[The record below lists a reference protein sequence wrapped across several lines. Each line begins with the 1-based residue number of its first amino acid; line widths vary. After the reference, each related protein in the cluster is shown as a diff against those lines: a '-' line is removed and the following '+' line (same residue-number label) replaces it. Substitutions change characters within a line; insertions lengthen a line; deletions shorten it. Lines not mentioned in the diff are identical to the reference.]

1 MAAPTGSFLPAGGLL
16 VVLCVVALSLQS
28 VQAVNATS
36 LLSVVD
42 YSPDHVSYSGNTV
55 TIKIDP
61 QAGSRVHSINRYAYG
76 VFSAEIKCP
85 AGDTKGLVP
94 TFYTSSLEGSD
105 DKDEL
110 DFEFLGKNS
119 SIVQTNIWVNGVG
132 KHEAVH
138 DLGFDCS
145 QAFHKYTID
154 WSPSLVRWL
163 IDGQVVRMLAN
174 TGNASAY
181 PTKPAFAYASIWD
194 NGYDGKDW
202 NGLATYANSPYYY
215 QLANVTVSSP
225 GSLTGPSPAPQP
237 APARSPVG
245 SPVGSPT
252 SFFPGRKLLRR

>member
-119 SIVQTNIWVNGVG
+119 LVVPTNYNSLSDGLMSKLQLGRPVLTLSFPFATARLRVPRQEQLGRANKLQQSFRWPNEQASTWETSPDLNLPFCNSSTSSSWARTAWSCQQT
-132 KHEAVH
+132 
-138 DLGFDCS
+138 
-145 QAFHKYTID
+145 T
-154 WSPSLVRWL
+154 
-163 IDGQVVRMLAN
+163 
-174 TGNASAY
+174 
-181 PTKPAFAYASIWD
+181 
-194 NGYDGKDW
+194 
-202 NGLATYANSPYYY
+202 
-215 QLANVTVSSP
+215 TV
-225 GSLTGPSPAPQP
+225 
-237 APARSPVG
+237 
-245 SPVGSPT
+245 
-252 SFFPGRKLLRR
+252 FPMA